1 VIAQDRIGLGSYAG
15 RVAGETLRAALQQ
28 RPTARL
34 VVATGSSQFEVLE
47 ALIKEQGIEW
57 SRVEA
62 FHLDEYIGLSIDHP
76 ASFCGYLRQRF
87 VDRVQGNESRGLKD
101 FTMSM
106 SDAKALHADL
116 TRLLIELQ
124 ALREQAASQPKEE
137 VITVEV
143 GGGAF

>member
-1 VIAQDRIGLGSYAG
+1 MSV
-15 RVAGETLRAALQQ
+15 
-28 RPTARL
+28 
-34 VVATGSSQFEVLE
+34 
-47 ALIKEQGIEW
+47 
-57 SRVEA
+57 
-62 FHLDEYIGLSIDHP
+62 HL
-76 ASFCGYLRQRF
+76 QRF